1 MPSYQVKYCHVF
13 GVKGWMSNDSD
24 FKCLWLIFSKNKHV
38 RWSIIG
44 HFSRFHQNMVWQKN
58 LDQTLPS
65 KRGQNGLKTLVKGF
79 PFIVEF
85 LPPRLNF

>member
-1 MPSYQVKYCHVF
+1 MCVGVLLLVTLVGSTKAWF
-13 GVKGWMSNDSD
+13 GK
-24 FKCLWLIFSKNKHV
+24 KKI
-38 RWSIIG
+38 
-44 HFSRFHQNMVWQKN
+44 
-58 LDQTLPS
+58 DQTLPS